1 VDWLLLSHVVGI
13 VALLG
18 ALGVAIKMWRG

>member
-1 VDWLLLSHVVGI
+1 VDWLFLWHAVVI

-18 ALGVAIKMWRG
+18 ALGVMIKMWHG